1 MGFLQFCCSVILF
14 PIAVTFYVTWWF
26 FRFVDG
32 FFSPIYAHLG
42 INIFGMYGRPTD
54 CCCGLLSRWLIRD
67 HQTCIY
73 FLHSQMI
80 VLFRM
85 CTMTSAK
92 NVAYQ
97 SYLSRHYL
105 SSEKK
110 RSLILKP
117 LQNKRS
123 LMPLPTCR
131 RFLSTD
137 TRKYCVVS
145 PRHKFTPSSQW
156 VLGLRVNEWLSSN
169 KTINFEFFG
178 FQNKTI
184 IC

>member
-1 MGFLQFCCSVILF
+1 MYFRMCIRIL
-14 PIAVTFYVTWWF
+14 IHKGGHNIDKLATS
-26 FRFVDG
+26 FRWAIH
-32 FFSPIYAHLG
+32 SPA
-42 INIFGMYGRPTD
+42 NK
-54 CCCGLLSRWLIRD
+54 LSSI
-67 HQTCIY
+67 
-73 FLHSQMI
+73 HSSQVI
-80 VLFRM
+80 VLFDIARWPRK
-85 CTMTSAK
+85 K
-92 NVAYQ
+92 NFTYQ
-97 SYLSRHYL
+97 SYLFRHYL

-169 KTINFEFFG
+169 KTINFEFFR
-178 FQNKTI
+178 F
-184 IC
+184 